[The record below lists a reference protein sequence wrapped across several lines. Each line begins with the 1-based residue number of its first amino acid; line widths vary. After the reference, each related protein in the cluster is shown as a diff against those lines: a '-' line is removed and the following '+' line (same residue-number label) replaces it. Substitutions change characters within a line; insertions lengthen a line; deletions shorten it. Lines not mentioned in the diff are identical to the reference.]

1 MTGIAKGV
9 LAYFSSAI
17 AIGSLLSGST
27 SYPFGDLQQAIVAEL
42 YRALTF
48 YIAPI
53 SSALGDGFT
62 VTRFGFTLSTSHGI
76 YPLVGL
82 LVVGLFSGL
91 CAGRSGNV
99 LAPLLGSS
107 LVFGLWQLLGF
118 YLLPQL
124 FGQFEWVNVLNRFN
138 EFLLVSKPLELVALF
153 SVPLIGAIPAGML
166 LEPSA
171 ERPQPMFYRGA
182 RR

>member
-1 MTGIAKGV
+1 
-9 LAYFSSAI
+9 
-17 AIGSLLSGST
+17 
-27 SYPFGDLQQAIVAEL
+27 VA
-42 YRALTF
+42 
-48 YIAPI
+48 
-53 SSALGDGFT
+53 GF
-62 VTRFGFTLSTSHGI
+62 L
-76 YPLVGL
+76 
-82 LVVGLFSGL
+82 SGL

-124 FGQFEWVNVLNRFN
+124 FGQFEWIGVLNKFN

-166 LEPSA
+166 VEPSA